1 MGIHA
6 EYSPDK
12 SIIVIDNNHFV
23 GVENKTF
30 QSLVQNSIT
39 KGSKSITINLSK
51 VEYIAS
57 LGIESLVHAYTTCTN
72 RNIMF
77 NIEGVGGN
85 VLRILHQVKLDTV
98 INIS

>member
-6 EYSPDK
+6 EFYPDK
-12 SIIVIDNNHFV
+12 SIIIVDNNHFV
-23 GVENKTF
+23 GVENRTF
-30 QSLVQNSIT
+30 QSLVQDSIT
-39 KGSKSITINLSK
+39 KGIKSITINLSK

-72 RNIMF
+72 RNIKF

-85 VLRILHQVKLDTV
+85 VLKILHQVKLDTV

>member
-6 EYSPDK
+6 EYYPDK
-12 SIIVIDNNHFV
+12 SIIIIDNNHFV

-30 QSLVQNSIT
+30 QSLVQDSIN
-39 KGSKSITINLSK
+39 KGSKTITVNLSK

-72 RNIMF
+72 RKIMF
-77 NIEGVGGN
+77 NIEGVGVN
-85 VLRILHQVKLDTV
+85 VLKILHQVKLDTV

>member
-6 EYSPDK
+6 EYYPDK
-12 SIIVIDNNHFV
+12 SIIIIDNNHFV

-30 QSLVQNSIT
+30 QSLVQDSIN
-39 KGSKSITINLSK
+39 KGSKIISVNLSK

-72 RNIMF
+72 RNVKF

-85 VLRILHQVKLDTV
+85 VMKILHQVKLDTV
-98 INIS
+98 FNIN